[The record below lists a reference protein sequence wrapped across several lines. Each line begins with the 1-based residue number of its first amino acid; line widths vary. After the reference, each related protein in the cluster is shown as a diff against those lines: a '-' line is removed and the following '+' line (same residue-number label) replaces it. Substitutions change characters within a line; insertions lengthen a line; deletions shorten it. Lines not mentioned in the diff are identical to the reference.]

1 MVDIF
6 YRKYCRWY
14 NCYYEKIGNNI
25 KNISDEIPFEIPKN
39 WIWIR
44 LNEIGS
50 FRKGPFGS
58 SLTKDMFV
66 SENTMGRKK
75 VYEQKNAIQKDYS
88 LGNYY
93 ISKEKFKSMQSF
105 IAEPGDIIVSC
116 AGTIGEIYV
125 LPNFSEIGI
134 INQALMRIKLYIKCI
149 EQYFILYF
157 DSVLKKEANEKGKG
171 TGMKNIPPFNVLK
184 NMLLPLP
191 PEKEIGRIVN
201 QLNIVVPIIDDI
213 SSKCSD
219 LKKNIEKTK
228 YKILDYYFGENSCY
242 KSYYQ
247 HEKDE
252 LQNICKKITKGSTPT
267 TYGFDFLDNGIS
279 FIKVENVKNHH
290 IDNES
295 ITCYISDDANEFQKR
310 SQLKENDVLF
320 SIAGK
325 IGRTCIVT
333 KENLPAN
340 TNQAFAI
347 ISEYEKIKPKYL
359 LYFLEYSKL
368 SIDSHG
374 GGMMNATLGGLK
386 TLNIWYPISK
396 NIQEKIIYK
405 IENSF
410 ELLNTII
417 S

>member
-1 MVDIF
+1 MEIEKLKQKILDLAIRGKLVPQDPDDEPASVLIDKIRAEKEKLIKEGKIKRDKNES
-6 YRKYCRWY
+6 YIYKGSD

-219 LKKNIEKTK
+219 LKKE
-228 YKILDYYFGENSCY
+228 YREN
-242 KSYYQ
+242 
-247 HEKDE
+247 
-252 LQNICKKITKGSTPT
+252 
-267 TYGFDFLDNGIS
+267 
-279 FIKVENVKNHH
+279 
-290 IDNES
+290 
-295 ITCYISDDANEFQKR
+295 
-310 SQLKENDVLF
+310 
-320 SIAGK
+320 
-325 IGRTCIVT
+325 
-333 KENLPAN
+333 
-340 TNQAFAI
+340 
-347 ISEYEKIKPKYL
+347 
-359 LYFLEYSKL
+359 
-368 SIDSHG
+368 
-374 GGMMNATLGGLK
+374 
-386 TLNIWYPISK
+386 
-396 NIQEKIIYK
+396 
-405 IENSF
+405 
-410 ELLNTII
+410 
-417 S
+417 

>member
-125 LPNFSEIGI
+125 LPNFSD
-134 INQALMRIKLYIKCI
+134 RK
-149 EQYFILYF
+149 
-157 DSVLKKEANEKGKG
+157 S
-171 TGMKNIPPFNVLK
+171 T
-184 NMLLPLP
+184 
-191 PEKEIGRIVN
+191 R
-201 QLNIVVPIIDDI
+201 LN
-213 SSKCSD
+213 SS
-219 LKKNIEKTK
+219 
-228 YKILDYYFGENSCY
+228 
-242 KSYYQ
+242 
-247 HEKDE
+247 H
-252 LQNICKKITKGSTPT
+252 
-267 TYGFDFLDNGIS
+267 
-279 FIKVENVKNHH
+279 
-290 IDNES
+290 
-295 ITCYISDDANEFQKR
+295 
-310 SQLKENDVLF
+310 
-320 SIAGK
+320 
-325 IGRTCIVT
+325 
-333 KENLPAN
+333 
-340 TNQAFAI
+340 
-347 ISEYEKIKPKYL
+347 
-359 LYFLEYSKL
+359 
-368 SIDSHG
+368 
-374 GGMMNATLGGLK
+374 
-386 TLNIWYPISK
+386 
-396 NIQEKIIYK
+396 
-405 IENSF
+405 
-410 ELLNTII
+410 
-417 S
+417 